1 MKMKN
6 KIVYTALMLA
16 LVSILTGCC
25 SCPQHPTGQA
35 YQFMG
40 SQWSIVNNSG
50 YLLDVFQDGRK
61 VNAGVVG
68 LGQVLALRIVLFQ
81 PDSVVTVVAH
91 TESGD
96 YVGSATHRFSSTEN
110 DTWSVIQL
118 HAPLPVR

>member
-6 KIVYTALMLA
+6 KIVYTALTLA
-16 LVSILTGCC
+16 AAVLFTGCC
-25 SCPQHPTGQA
+25 SCPQQPKGQA
-35 YQFMG
+35 YQYFG

-61 VNAGVVG
+61 INAGAVG
-68 LGQVLALRIVLFQ
+68 VGQVLPLRMVLFQ

-91 TESGD
+91 TEAGQ
-96 YVGSATHRFSSTEN
+96 YVGSSTHRFSSSEN

-118 HAPLPVR
+118 YAPMPVR